1 MENIGTRQVVTTEL
15 VETMDHQSK
24 ETKAK
29 VRRMRD
35 LEEKQAELTLQANIL
50 KLETNN
56 IMAMEQLETLRKQR
70 LVKDMQAQGI
80 SPEAILKITGIDTR
94 PQPQIMPPDAQ
105 ASMQPQ
111 VQGAIP
117 ASNSMAVAQ

>member
-1 MENIGTRQVVTTEL
+1 
-15 VETMDHQSK
+15 MDHQSK